1 MHYPRCQAP
10 PRAQPPT
17 ISNPLPIHNLSRQ
30 APDLPSFRLTSA
42 TVSPHTGNYRGELID
57 CTFLIL
63 PYKSVDVIKSYP
75 TMPATRRSTRG
86 AARSAV
92 SKQQSTLS
100 FNHRVT
106 KGSATKTGKDTKV
119 LSPGPVQVEQPA
131 KDQGVD
137 VVEVE
142 KQPEEVA
149 PAQQEPQKTVTE
161 ARAEKISDAQVKRY
175 WKGVE
180 DARLAKRVHQEELS
194 LPEKVLRY
202 FDVSSQYGVGQT
214 TVYLTFSSTCLR
226 TSADNATALRRNS
239 PHKSLVPSRETW
251 PESPDRGPGCAAE
264 GGETGKQGD

>member
-1 MHYPRCQAP
+1 
-10 PRAQPPT
+10 
-17 ISNPLPIHNLSRQ
+17 
-30 APDLPSFRLTSA
+30 
-42 TVSPHTGNYRGELID
+42 
-57 CTFLIL
+57 
-63 PYKSVDVIKSYP
+63 
-75 TMPATRRSTRG
+75 MPATRRSTRG
-86 AARSAV
+86 AVRSV
-92 SKQQSTLS
+92 VNKQQSTLS

-106 KGSATKTGKDTKV
+106 KSSATKTGKDTKV

-142 KQPEEVA
+142 EQPEVA
-149 PAQQEPQKTVTE
+149 PAQQEPQKTDTE
-161 ARAEKISDAQVKRY
+161 ARAEKISDVQVKRY

-214 TVYLTFSSTCLR
+214 TVYLTFSSTSLR
-226 TSADNATALRRNS
+226 KSADNATALRRNS
-239 PHKSLVPSRETW
+239 PHESLVPSRETW
-251 PESPDRGPGCAAE
+251 PKPPDRGPGCAAE